1 MRKMKNCSPTSRAK
15 TTQTHFKLFGPIFV
29 NAGWY
34 IDRTWTFLGTEI
46 SFFHVSYGHIAA
58 LSEDYIIH
66 QSSDPSTLFDTSSG
80 IETDSQWFLTYQCF
94 EHPSY
99 CSFCHSAT
107 LSHPCQTHQ
116 WLPAVAPT
124 LFPIIIVPTHTFC
137 FFVMLCFPYL
147 DNTDSHAVEL
157 HTRSDAIRPQLCRSL
172 TRLTMYYNLSS
183 METRTV
189 KLLKILPN
197 MLWQVKPTLVVEPK
211 LREGGKDLGDSHLL

>member
-15 TTQTHFKLFGPIFV
+15 MTQTHFKSFGPIFV

-66 QSSDPSTLFDTSSG
+66 QSSDPSALFDTSSG

-137 FFVMLCFPYL
+137 FSVMLCFPYL

-157 HTRSDAIRPQLCRSL
+157 HTRSDAIFTPL
-172 TRLTMYYNLSS
+172 LSIYPDCCLYCHTHTS
-183 METRTV
+183 A
-189 KLLKILPN
+189 LLSHCTFLIC
-197 MLWQVKPTLVVEPK
+197 TIHHA
-211 LREGGKDLGDSHLL
+211 DSHAATIIGITHYF